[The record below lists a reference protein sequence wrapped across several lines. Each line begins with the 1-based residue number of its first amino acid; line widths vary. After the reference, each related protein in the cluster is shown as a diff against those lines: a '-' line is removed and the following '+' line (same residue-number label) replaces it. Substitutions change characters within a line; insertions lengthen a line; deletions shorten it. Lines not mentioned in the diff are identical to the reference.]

1 MEIKRTKNTAIL
13 IAGEGMTL
21 VKNGELPAEPIT
33 RASVAVADIES
44 WAEIPAHEV
53 TEANEAA
60 KREEA
65 YKARVEVLI
74 AERYSL
80 REELAIHRQR
90 YSKPEEFAEYNA
102 FAEACKAR
110 AREEIEKNS
119 D

>member
-1 MEIKRTKNTAIL
+1 MS
-13 IAGEGMTL
+13 L
-21 VKNGELPAEPIT
+21 VKNGELPAEPLT
-33 RASVAVADIES
+33 RASVAVSDIEN

-53 TEANEAA
+53 IEANKEA
-60 KREEA
+60 KCEEA
-65 YKARVEVLI
+65 YKARVEELI

-90 YSKPEEFAEYNA
+90 DSKPEEFAEYND

-110 AREEIEKNS
+110 ARKELEKNS